1 MKDVVVVQNFL
12 STLLS
17 TRVWLTHVVLDNNG
31 AILHRGR
38 RCISRWIQKVQFIV
52 AFGLFMCFVESN

>member
-17 TRVWLTHVVLDNNG
+17 TRVWLTQVVFGQQWSYTAQRKTMYQSLDTESTIYCCFWSFHVL
-31 AILHRGR
+31 
-38 RCISRWIQKVQFIV
+38 C
-52 AFGLFMCFVESN
+52 